1 MSEFKTIRKR
11 CNQEKLNFKHYAHSD
26 VTYIINACIMKPIT
40 FLVLFV
46 ALIISCTSKKSV
58 ITHDETA
65 GYHYQKDGYLVE
77 NPDISTDLTT
87 QLKKFSGIRITGDGP
102 SATIHIRGIN
112 SIVSS
117 EPLMILDGLEVSS
130 YADLYGMVSRAS
142 IRRIE
147 VLKTPDEIG
156 IYGVRGANGV
166 IRVTTKK
173 I

>member
-1 MSEFKTIRKR
+1 M
-11 CNQEKLNFKHYAHSD
+11 KLHNLF
-26 VTYIINACIMKPIT
+26 I
-40 FLVLFV
+40 LFV
-46 ALIISCTSKKSV
+46 AVLFSCTSKKSV
-58 ITHDETA
+58 IAHDETS
-65 GYHYQKDGYLVE
+65 GYHYQKEGFLVE
-77 NPDISTDLTT
+77 NPSISVDLTT